1 MLLFCLAESA
11 WACVKPEVK
20 PLFIQVSMP
29 MGVDCG
35 FETTFFG
42 KCYPGKRDP
51 LLVPE
56 KRQDILKKKTRS
68 VGLVEPGPVV
78 SDETPFRANEAALAL
93 RPVSY
98 LEDLKS
104 QGHYFHD
111 TAPPA
116 ES

>member
-1 MLLFCLAESA
+1 MALRQPSS
-11 WACVKPEVK
+11 VKA
-20 PLFIQVSMP
+20 
-29 MGVDCG
+29 
-35 FETTFFG
+35 T
-42 KCYPGKRDP
+42 PGKGI

-56 KRQDILKKKTRS
+56 KRQDILFKENES

-78 SDETPFRANEAALAL
+78 SDETPFRADEAALAL
-93 RPVSY
+93 RPVSSY